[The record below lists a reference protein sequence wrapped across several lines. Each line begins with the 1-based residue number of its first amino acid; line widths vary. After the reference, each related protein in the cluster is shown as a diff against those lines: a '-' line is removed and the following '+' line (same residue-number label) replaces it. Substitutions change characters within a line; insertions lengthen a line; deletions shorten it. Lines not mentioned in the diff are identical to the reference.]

1 MTSYVIE
8 IPQKY
13 ENKDV
18 AVQKLRVAAYCRVS
32 TKHDEQTQSLE
43 SQITYY
49 TRYIKE
55 NPNWT
60 FTAIYADRA
69 SGLSAQ
75 KRPGYQKL
83 LLDCRKRKID
93 LIIVKALSRFGRDTL
108 ETISQIRRLK
118 QMNIGVYVENIGLNT
133 LDTPDVLL
141 SIWAARDQE
150 ESLSKSQNI
159 KFGIRQRMKEGKTI
173 LNHTQ
178 FLGYTKGADGALKV
192 APEEATIVRKI
203 FELYVQGNGVRK
215 IKRYLEENGIK
226 TVTGRSEWSTSTID
240 RILSDEKYI
249 GQVLMQKTYTP
260 NYLTGKQEKNDNK
273 LGMYLVENAH
283 EAIIEREVFD
293 QVQKMKGKIKKR
305 ST

>member
-32 TKHDEQTQSLE
+32 TKHDEQTQSIE
-43 SQITYY
+43 SQIAYY
-49 TRYIKE
+49 TQYIKE

-69 SGLSAQ
+69 SGLSTQ
-75 KRPGYQKL
+75 KRPGYEKL
-83 LLDCRKRKID
+83 LRDCRKQKID

-118 QMNIGVYVENIGLNT
+118 QMNIGVYVENIGMNT

-159 KFGIRQRMKEGKTI
+159 KFGIQQRMREGGKNNSESYAI
-173 LNHTQ
+173 PRLH
-178 FLGYTKGADGALKV
+178 
-192 APEEATIVRKI
+192 
-203 FELYVQGNGVRK
+203 
-215 IKRYLEENGIK
+215 KR
-226 TVTGRSEWSTSTID
+226 R
-240 RILSDEKYI
+240 
-249 GQVLMQKTYTP
+249 
-260 NYLTGKQEKNDNK
+260 
-273 LGMYLVENAH
+273 
-283 EAIIEREVFD
+283 
-293 QVQKMKGKIKKR
+293 
-305 ST
+305 